1 MKKFLLITFL
11 FMSLLL
17 VTACGNLIYPMLD
30 NGHNEKTQNNNER
43 LILSGSTSLTK
54 LCNAIGE
61 KFMEKYPNVYV
72 EKLDT
77 GSGAATKDV
86 LSGAASIGNLSREL
100 KDYENPEK
108 FNSIVIAYDGIALIL
123 NNSNPIKELKSE
135 DITKIFKGEIKNW
148 NALGGNDDLISLIGR
163 EESSGTRDG
172 FESAFNVKGQCVYDV
187 EYPEAGDVLAK
198 VSKDTGAIGYASLFN
213 VSGDVHAIYING
225 IEPSEQNILDGL
237 YSVSRPFIQIYKKD
251 NDDQNIK
258 NWFNFLASTQGIEII
273 KREKL
278 IPAVINVM

>member
-1 MKKFLLITFL
+1 
-11 FMSLLL
+11 MSLLL
-17 VTACGNLIYPMLD
+17 ATACGKVIYPISD
-30 NGHNEKTQNNNER
+30 SGYKEETQNKNER

-86 LSGAASIGNLSREL
+86 ISGAASIGNLSREL
-100 KDYENPEK
+100 KDYENPEQ

-123 NNSNPIKELKSE
+123 NNNNPIRALTSQEVRE
-135 DITKIFKGEIKNW
+135 IFKGEIKNW
-148 NALGGNDDLISLIGR
+148 NEIGGNDELISLIGR

-172 FESAFNVKGQCVYDV
+172 FESAFNIEGQCVYDV
-187 EYPEAGDVLAK
+187 EYPEAGDILAK
-198 VSKDTGAIGYASLFN
+198 VSKDIGAIGYASLFN
-213 VSGDVHAIYING
+213 VSGDVHAVNIDG

-237 YSVSRPFIQIYKKD
+237 YSVSRPFIQIYKKNN
-251 NDDQNIK
+251 NDDNIK
-258 NWFNFLASTQGIEII
+258 KWFEFLTSSQGVEII

-278 IPAVINVM
+278 IPVVINAM